1 MLCTQIG
8 AELALISL
16 IAAPHH
22 RHHREQ
28 ANCPVLGP
36 TSESSFGKYSSW
48 WICPEEIVARPYSVF
63 LLLGIDVKQVT
74 IVVNFDLPVNQSEEP
89 DYETYLHRIGRTG
102 RFGKKGLAFNMIE
115 VDKLPLLMKIQDHF
129 SK

>member
-1 MLCTQIG
+1 MRIT
-8 AELALISL
+8 LANKVLVD
-16 IAAPHH
+16 
-22 RHHREQ
+22 
-28 ANCPVLGP
+28 CPG
-36 TSESSFGKYSSW
+36 GN
-48 WICPEEIVARPYSVF
+48 IARPYSIF